1 MRFYLP
7 RVLDGSYQN
16 PASTTSTVT
25 SDMMSPTR
33 ISHVILVLL
42 TVSHV
47 AKETRSQY
55 CGGTI
60 DSGSG
65 VIRSP
70 GFPDPYPPSSSCEW
84 IIRTLDR
91 FRVRLRFDDRDC
103 LDSSL
108 EIFDGPGSIGT
119 HRIGEFCNTQPPSS
133 LDSNGRFLTIKFT
146 ASQSQTNRTGFDIS
160 FLTIDDVVGSRVMWS
175 EVNAAT
181 GLARIN
187 SLGTDPTELIQ
198 PDGTLI
204 PSVSTAVYYRVP
216 SGNWTSVNIDYG
228 KHEVLWHAENLGIIA
243 TGTLGRTS
251 NEARAYFAWTSRTVY
266 GIATDWLTG
275 NVYWTDAAY
284 DWIMVCSADGA
295 KMTSVIDEDLDL
307 PTGIALHPSRG
318 VMFWADAGSQPKMER
333 SNLDGRS
340 RSKLVTT
347 DILRPYGITIDHE
360 TNLVYWVDA
369 DPSNNRVEVCDF
381 NGNNRRRL
389 FETNG
394 DNRFHDVAL
403 FEDYIYVTGKA
414 QNSLYIMNKNTGN
427 NLITIN
433 LESTP
438 YGVAIYDPDV
448 QPPQYSPCS
457 SNPCDFICFGGG
469 PNGSYSCRCENE
481 GLESGD
487 GHTCNEGTIDPPQF
501 FVASQTQLCR
511 YPVNFPSMRIGHDT
525 NFNVSCFLSGQQHV
539 VAMAVDMQDGL
550 LFFSDVGSK
559 GLAKGT
565 LRQGAP
571 VRVITGGIQSVEG
584 VAVDWSTKLLYWTDN
599 PRGTIEVSKYDGSY
613 RTTLLQDNVT
623 QPRSIAIDPER
634 KLMFWTEFG
643 PPAQIE
649 RAGLDGSDRVVLLSS
664 LIGLPLFRPGGL
676 AIDYDEQRLYY
687 GDLLMSTISSMD
699 YDGNNRRQIL
709 RKPGAIFFDIA
720 LYKDFVLWTEL
731 GRGNGI
737 YAANRETGETVQNYL
752 KRDEA
757 VFGIT
762 TYAESRQKEI
772 SHPCIHES
780 NGRCDQLCLNSPL
793 KENKKKGFVCK
804 CSLGYHLDVDGES
817 CLSDIADMAEDNF
830 FLITDSY
837 RRAIFQV
844 DMSDPTFEP
853 EALRLTSLQN
863 PIAVTFDPVDRLVY
877 WTDVAANT
885 ISRGSLDGQRQEVI
899 LSAEVQHP
907 DGIAVDSSSRLLYW
921 TDFELQTL
929 SVSRLDGSDHKTLIR
944 GLGKP
949 RALVLHPAKGTM
961 FWTDWGSNP
970 SIERAYMDG
979 SSRRV
984 IVSGGLR
991 WPNGLAIDYQ
1001 AERLFW
1007 VDAGFDKIETAD
1019 FNGRG
1024 RRQLVDFGR
1033 DVHGFG
1039 VVVVGDFIYWAD
1051 WREQSILR
1059 AEKATGRNNR
1069 TIGPSDY
1076 IRPNG
1081 LFAVTNKPE
1090 NGSTNCMVGNGGCSS
1105 TSLCLPSGILDND
1118 CVCADG
1124 FHRGP
1129 DGGCQLDALMI
1140 VCPRVF
1146 PSGRVTEECDVR
1158 PGSVCDIECE
1168 HNKMATVDVV
1178 RCLGSGAWNVSVD
1191 SLCKEPECEALD
1203 KPDHATAGPCSPPF
1217 NAGKTCTHK
1226 CEPGYRRRSG
1236 SRKRRCEPAT
1246 GWSGTQLTCE
1256 EVAQVQEQ
1264 GGSCNNDMEFLER
1277 PVSQQSFEK
1286 DLIQLECVVS
1296 DPNAEIAW
1304 YKVDR
1309 RLQSDSVGGIFIQ
1322 SANDLLIIPEFDL
1335 THEGQYACVALVNG
1349 RECLRA
1355 DLSITHNSLGYFAEV
1370 PEDGFAE
1377 EGEQHLFECSPEDP
1391 TYDVTWFKGDERIP
1405 FGGADVIQVPGGGL
1419 ILLNLEPK
1427 DEGKYTCVLTDVGG
1441 TVKARAH
1448 AWLFLAAPPILDIPN
1463 LCGTITVQN
1472 NPATVTTRQTVTE
1485 GDPESSLS
1493 SNAYE
1498 WSIGSIQSDWEN
1510 VNGNMNPKI
1519 IGGGPVEEGTAP
1531 YMVRLYSTTDRK
1543 TFCGGTLLD
1552 QQWVLTA
1559 AHCTVRYREDQ
1570 IVLYFGDH
1578 DTHSRSSHEFTR
1590 DIAQIIKHPRYKKK
1604 SLTNDIAL
1612 IRLRQP
1618 LRDFTDY
1625 VRPICLLPSGFSRRL
1640 LSRAS
1645 VGRVT
1650 GWGSQ
1655 VAGGAPST
1663 ELREVNVPVVSRAQC
1678 QVRGKKRMFC
1688 AGTSDEDSCEGDS
1701 GGPFAVKYRGLW
1713 YQLGIV
1719 TGGTSEQCAVQ
1730 GEYGYYTSIA
1740 PYRDW
1745 LQSYNVT
1752 LAAPQF
1758 LQDLYAGS
1766 TSNTNVE
1773 LTFIRT
1779 SGNVTIA
1786 EGSPLDLECVPN
1798 RDDAS
1803 VEWYVGDV
1811 RVNLAHEVE
1820 QGARI
1825 DATGLILRIAE
1836 VRQDYTNTY
1845 TCEARVGEDDEE
1857 QVISARMYL
1866 TVTRTPGS

>member
-1 MRFYLP
+1 M
-7 RVLDGSYQN
+7 
-16 PASTTSTVT
+16 T
-25 SDMMSPTR
+25 SDMMSTR
-33 ISHVILVLL
+33 RMSHVILALL
-42 TVSHV
+42 VVSHV
-47 AKETRSQY
+47 AKETRSQN

-70 GFPDPYPPSSSCEW
+70 GFPGPYPPSSSCEW
-84 IIRTLDR
+84 IIQTLDR
-91 FRVRLRFDDRDC
+91 FRVRLRFDTRDC
-103 LDSSL
+103 LGSSL
-108 EIFDGPGSIGT
+108 EIFDGLGSIGT
-119 HRIGEFCNTQPPSS
+119 HRIGEYCNTQPPSS

-146 ASQSQTNRTGFDIS
+146 ASQSQTNRAGFDIS
-160 FLTIDDVVGSRVMWS
+160 FLSIDDVVGSRVLWS

-198 PDGTLI
+198 PDGTVI
-204 PSVSTAVYYRVP
+204 PSVSTTFFYRVP
-216 SGNWTSVNIDYG
+216 RGNWTSVNINYG
-228 KHEVLWHAENLGIIA
+228 KHEVLWHAENLGIII

-251 NEARAYFAWTSRTVY
+251 NAARAYFAWTSRAVY

-284 DWIMVCSADGA
+284 DWIIVCSADGA
-295 KMTSVIDEDLDL
+295 KMTIVIDDDLDL

-318 VMFWADAGSQPKMER
+318 LMFWADAGSQPKLER
-333 SNLDGRS
+333 STLAGDNRIE
-340 RSKLVTT
+340 LVTT
-347 DILRPYGITIDHE
+347 DIHRPYGISIDHD

-381 NGNNRRRL
+381 DGQNRRRL
-389 FETNG
+389 LETNG
-394 DNRFHDVAL
+394 DNRFHGVAL

-414 QNSLYIMNKNTGN
+414 RNSLYIINKNTGN
-427 NLITIN
+427 NLVTIN
-433 LESTP
+433 LEATP

-457 SNPCDFICFGGG
+457 SNPCGFMCVGGG
-469 PNGSYSCRCENE
+469 PNGYSCLCEN
-481 GLESGD
+481 GRLLSAD
-487 GHTCNEGTIDPPQF
+487 GHTCAKEGTIDPPQL
-501 FVASQTQLCR
+501 FVASQTKLCR
-511 YPVNFPSMRIGHDT
+511 YPVNFPNMRIGSGT

-539 VAMAVDMQDGL
+539 VAMAVDLEEGFV
-550 LFFSDVGSK
+550 FFSDVRSK
-559 GLAKGT
+559 GLSKGT

-571 VRVITGGIQSVEG
+571 VRAITGGIKSVEG
-584 VAVDWSTKLLYWTDN
+584 VAVDWSTKHVYWTDN
-599 PRGTIEVSKYDGSY
+599 PRGTIEVSKYDGSH
-613 RTTLLQDNVT
+613 RTTLLQDDVT
-623 QPRSIAIDPER
+623 KPRSIAIDPER

-676 AIDYDEQRLYY
+676 AIDYDKQRLYY
-687 GDLLMSTISSMD
+687 GDLLMGTISSMD
-699 YDGNNRRQIL
+699 YNGNNRRQIL

-762 TYAESRQKEI
+762 TYANSRQKMI
-772 SHPCIHES
+772 QHPCRFR
-780 NGRCDQLCLNSPL
+780 NGGCDQLCLNSPSSS
-793 KENKKKGFVCK
+793 KGYVCK
-804 CSLGYHLDVDGES
+804 CSLGYHLDVNGKS
-817 CLSDIADMAEDNF
+817 CLSDIADMPEDNF

-844 DMSDPTFEP
+844 DMSDPNFEP
-853 EALRLTSLQN
+853 EALRLTSIQN

-877 WTDVAANT
+877 WTDVAAKT

-984 IVSGGLR
+984 IISGGLR

-1007 VDAGFDKIETAD
+1007 VDAGLDKMETAD
-1019 FNGRG
+1019 FNGRS

-1051 WREQSILR
+1051 WTEQSILR

-1081 LFAVTNKPE
+1081 LFAVTSNPE
-1090 NGSTNCMVGNGGCSS
+1090 NEFTNCILGNGGCSPS
-1105 TSLCLPSGILDND
+1105 SLCLPSGISDNK

-1124 FHRGP
+1124 FHLGL
-1129 DGGCQLDALMI
+1129 DGGCQLDALI
-1140 VCPRVF
+1140 ECPRAF
-1146 PSGRVTEECDVR
+1146 PSGRVTGGCDVR

-1168 HNKMATVDVV
+1168 QNKVATVDVV
-1178 RCLGSGAWNVSVD
+1178 RCLGSGAWDVDVD
-1191 SLCKEPECEALD
+1191 SLCKEPECEALVT
-1203 KPDHATAGPCSPPF
+1203 PDHAIAGPCSPPF
-1217 NAGKTCTHK
+1217 TAGTLCTHE
-1226 CEPGYRRRSG
+1226 CEPGYRRTGGSG
-1236 SRKRRCEPAT
+1236 RRICEPSV
-1246 GWSGTQLTCE
+1246 GWLGIQLTCE
-1256 EVAQVQEQ
+1256 EVAQVQEP
-1264 GGSCNNDMEFLER
+1264 GGSCNVDMEFLDR
-1277 PVSQQSFEK
+1277 PVSQQSFEN
-1286 DLIQLECVVS
+1286 DLIQLDCVVS

-1304 YKVDR
+1304 YKDDR
-1309 RLQSDSVGGIFIQ
+1309 RLRSGSVPGIFVQ
-1322 SANDLLIIPEFDL
+1322 STNDLLIIPAFEL
-1335 THEGQYACVALVNG
+1335 THEGQYACVALVDGN
-1349 RECLRA
+1349 ECLRA
-1355 DLSITHNSLGYFAEV
+1355 DLSITYDMLGFFAQA
-1370 PEDGFAE
+1370 PEDAFAE
-1377 EGEQHLFECSPEDP
+1377 EGEQHLFECSPEDR
-1391 TYDVTWFKGDERIP
+1391 TYDVTWFKDDERIP
-1405 FGGADVIQVPGGGL
+1405 IGDADAIQIPGGGL
-1419 ILLNLEPK
+1419 ILRNLEPE
-1427 DEGKYTCVLTDVGG
+1427 DEGKYTCVLTDVEG
-1441 TVKARAH
+1441 TVRARAH
-1448 AWLFLAAPPILDIPN
+1448 AWLFLEAPPILDIPN

-1472 NPATVTTRQTVTE
+1472 DPATVTIEPVVTE
-1485 GDPESSLS
+1485 GELISDVS
-1493 SNAYE
+1493 
-1498 WSIGSIQSDWEN
+1498 SDWGLSLEGWSDFDE
-1510 VNGNMNPKI
+1510 GNNARI

-1531 YMVRLYSTTDRK
+1531 YMVRLYSTTDRR

-1559 AHCTVRYREDQ
+1559 AHCVPYRSDH

-1590 DIAQIIKHPRYKKK
+1590 DIAEIIKHPRYRKRR
-1604 SLTNDIAL
+1604 LINDIAL

-1618 LRDFTDY
+1618 LREFTDY

-1640 LSRAS
+1640 LARAS

-1663 ELREVNVPVVSRAQC
+1663 ELREINVPVVSRAQC
-1678 QVRGKKRMFC
+1678 QVLATKPNLFC
-1688 AGTSDEDSCEGDS
+1688 AGAPNEDSCEGDS
-1701 GGPFAVKYRGLW
+1701 GGPFAVKYRGRW

-1719 TGGTSEQCAVQ
+1719 TGGTSEQCAAQ

-1752 LAAPQF
+1752 LAAPQV
-1758 LQDLYAGS
+1758 LQDLFAGS
-1766 TSNTNVE
+1766 TSDTSVE
-1773 LTFIRT
+1773 LAFIRT

-1803 VEWYVGDV
+1803 VEWYVDDV
-1811 RVNLAHEVE
+1811 RVNSATRVDP
-1820 QGARI
+1820 GVRI
-1825 DATGLILRIAE
+1825 DATGLIFRFAE
-1836 VRQDYTNTY
+1836 VRQDYERTY
-1845 TCEARVGEDDEE
+1845 TCVARVSEVDGD

-1866 TVTRTPGS
+1866 AVTPMPGP